1 MKSGSK
7 WPTIGSRPCTYA
19 CAYINPVFTSQSY
32 DISISTSTRRMNLS
46 VFFVLMLM
54 LMSTQF
60 SLAYTCACACAC
72 AYVYAYALVKTRL
85 KISNFRVNTTSR
97 WVIKQLRISF
107 GSISPL
113 LYMKLAGEHIHSS
126 QGNTLS
132 LL

>member
-1 MKSGSK
+1 
-7 WPTIGSRPCTYA
+7 
-19 CAYINPVFTSQSY
+19 
-32 DISISTSTRRMNLS
+32 
-46 VFFVLMLM
+46 MLM

-85 KISNFRVNTTSR
+85 KISNFRVNTTSG

-107 GSISPL
+107 GSVSPL

>member
-32 DISISTSTRRMNLS
+32 DISISTSTRRMNWS
-46 VFFVLMLM
+46 VFFVLMPM

-60 SLAYTCACACAC
+60 SLAYTCACAC

-85 KISNFRVNTTSR
+85 KISKFRVNTTSR